1 MSYPLDHR
9 GKLENEASYVLFD
22 LKLRK
27 TDFQYIKCLNM
38 SWVLALPMCQEILMV
53 IEILAYKINKF
64 KTGHP
69 VLHTFVK
76 TAENLIELG
85 FSLLKKY

>member
-1 MSYPLDHR
+1 
-9 GKLENEASYVLFD
+9 
-22 LKLRK
+22 
-27 TDFQYIKCLNM
+27 M

-69 VLHTFVK
+69 VLWMLYIEQTQTSFVEHQ
-76 TAENLIELG
+76 TGSNM
-85 FSLLKKY
+85 

>member
-1 MSYPLDHR
+1 
-9 GKLENEASYVLFD
+9 
-22 LKLRK
+22 
-27 TDFQYIKCLNM
+27 M

-69 VLHTFVK
+69 VVYIYNVIRRKNISMKFQSPSNEVTP
-76 TAENLIELG
+76 TICGENAG
-85 FSLLKKY
+85 QHSKQKDNSRNFSLSEI

>member
-1 MSYPLDHR
+1 
-9 GKLENEASYVLFD
+9 
-22 LKLRK
+22 
-27 TDFQYIKCLNM
+27 M

-69 VLHTFVK
+69 VQAPHQNGDMAGDLAIFLATFSSRLPGNTV
-76 TAENLIELG
+76 
-85 FSLLKKY
+85 